1 MRIEVNDL
9 SFSYGSHDVLRGV
22 SFSAHEGQTIAL
34 LGPNGA
40 GKSTLFR
47 CMLGF
52 LRPSAGDV
60 RLDEKPLGAYPQKEL
75 ARKIAYIPQSYS
87 PAFDYTVL
95 ECVLMGLT
103 AHLGTFDA
111 PSKADEQAALAAL
124 ESLGIAELASR
135 SCGRIS
141 GGERQLML
149 LARALVQKARLLLM
163 DEPTASL
170 DYGNSC
176 RVMQRIKALAQ
187 EGYTVIF
194 STHDPNQALRYA
206 SRVLALKDGALTAD
220 GAPEAVM
227 TTALLRS
234 LYGVRV
240 NVARAQIDGKTQL
253 VLLPATEEGSDV
265 SLDG

>member
-1 MRIEVNDL
+1 MQIELNAL
-9 SFSYGSHDVLRGV
+9 SFSYGAQPVLRDV
-22 SFSAHEGQTIAL
+22 TFSAQEGQRLAL

-52 LRPSAGDV
+52 LPPSGGTV
-60 RLDEKPLGAYPQKEL
+60 LLDGKPVGAYTQKAL
-75 ARKIAYIPQSYS
+75 ASRIAYIPQSYS

-95 ECVLMGLT
+95 ECVLMGMT
-103 AHLGTFDA
+103 AQLGAFDA
-111 PSKADEQAALAAL
+111 PGKADEARAMAAL
-124 ESLGIAELASR
+124 ESLGIAQLANR

-149 LARALVQKARLLLM
+149 IARALVQQARILLM

-176 RVMQRIKALAQ
+176 RVMQRIRRLAQ
-187 EGYTVIF
+187 DGYTVIF

-206 SRVLALKDGALTAD
+206 SRVLALRDGTLAAD
-220 GAPEAVM
+220 GAPEAVI
-227 TTALLRS
+227 TDDLLSR

-240 NVARAQIDGKTQL
+240 HVARVTAGARTQL
-253 VLLPATEEGSDV
+253 VLLPADEEDV
-265 SLDG
+265 

>member
-1 MRIEVNDL
+1 MQIELSAL
-9 SFSYGSHDVLRGV
+9 SFSYGAQPVLRDV
-22 SFSAHEGQTIAL
+22 TFSAQEGESLAL

-52 LRPSAGDV
+52 LPPSGGSVLLDGRPVST
-60 RLDEKPLGAYPQKEL
+60 YTQKAL
-75 ARKIAYIPQSYS
+75 ASRIAYIPQSYS

-95 ECVLMGLT
+95 ECVLMGMT
-103 AHLGTFDA
+103 AQLGAFDT
-111 PSKADEQAALAAL
+111 PRKADEARAMAAL
-124 ESLGIAELASR
+124 EALGIAQLADR

-149 LARALVQKARLLLM
+149 IARALVQQARILLM

-176 RVMQRIKALAQ
+176 RVMRRIHRLAQ

-206 SRVLALKDGALTAD
+206 SRVLALRDGTLAAD
-220 GAPEAVM
+220 GAPEAVI
-227 TTALLRS
+227 TDALLSR

-240 NVARAQIDGKTQL
+240 HVARVTAGSRTQL
-253 VLLPATEEGSDV
+253 VLLPADEEDT
-265 SLDG
+265 